1 MTAVTYL
8 EGRPRDHRGE
18 QECILIISTAVTSS
32 HASLPTSLLI
42 SSSLIPS
49 LSLPLSLFVHT
60 PALYLG
66 YLAYSSI
73 RPPVCL
79 CGRHAMSQMGV
90 YCTLP
95 DRELFRDV
103 SCVHTAPESSILKR
117 HVYRLRTGTE
127 AIHRAES
134 CLQLVIVICNKR
146 RV

>member
-1 MTAVTYL
+1 MHFDYIN
-8 EGRPRDHRGE
+8 
-18 QECILIISTAVTSS
+18 CS
-32 HASLPTSLLI
+32 HFLTCQPADFVIDLFVSHSV
-42 SSSLIPS
+42 S

-73 RPPVCL
+73 RPSVCL

>member
-1 MTAVTYL
+1 MHF
-8 EGRPRDHRGE
+8 DFIN
-18 QECILIISTAVTSS
+18 CS
-32 HASLPTSLLI
+32 HFLTCQPADFVIDLFVSDSV
-42 SSSLIPS
+42 S
-49 LSLPLSLFVHT
+49 LSLPLPLSVHT

-73 RPPVCL
+73 RPSVRPSVCL

-127 AIHRAES
+127 AIHRADS
-134 CLQLVIVICNKR
+134 CLQLVTVICNKR